1 MKVWLPR
8 IVERQCAQKID
19 FLRASAECQG
29 LSPREWKLTLP
40 VAELLPPFG
49 SGVVLVTLAVSFI
62 VPAVLVVKTTWVVC
76 TAPAARVPR
85 LQANVVDVVGPI
97 GVAGAQAAPL
107 TAVNGKFDPA
117 HDRII

>member
-1 MKVWLPR
+1 MSEPR
-8 IVERQCAQKID
+8 PGPD
-19 FLRASAECQG
+19 CQG

-49 SGVVLVTLAVSFI
+49 SGVVLVTVAVSFT
-62 VPAVLVVKTTWVVC
+62 VPKALVVKTTFVVC

-85 LQANVVDVVGPI
+85 LQANVVAVVGPI

-107 TAVNGKFDPA
+107 TAVTVNLY
-117 HDRII
+117 